1 MEESENS
8 LKLLSFWAINGEL
21 CGPKLRRQLDEMKSL
36 GMQGT
41 IFHPRYYPGRPAYMS
56 KEYLQQLSETILY
69 AKKLGLEFWIY
80 DENGWPSGNARR
92 ACLGAFPE
100 EPV

>member
-69 AKKLGLEFWIY
+69 AKKLGLEF
-80 DENGWPSGNARR
+80 
-92 ACLGAFPE
+92 
-100 EPV
+100 